1 MIKPR
6 HMKCSH
12 GDRMLCSWLHQIG
25 GTSGGTVELQ
35 ISARELW
42 HSVLHQAPG
51 SGHLKHDKYVHSL
64 PGRIRSLVE
73 NKNRNIKTGHGEDG
87 SMSSHDI

>member
-12 GDRMLCSWLHQIG
+12 GDRMLCLWLHQLG

-42 HSVLHQAPG
+42 HSVLHRAPG

-64 PGRIRSLVE
+64 PGRVRSLVE
-73 NKNRNIKTGHGEDG
+73 NKDRKILHNPSYGLPVQ
-87 SMSSHDI
+87 